1 MKKTMK
7 RIFALLLVL
16 VMALSLLP
24 MTALAE
30 EGFEPI
36 QEGDFEMDQEDF
48 EVAEEEEFEII
59 EEEENE
65 DAQEETN
72 DADTA
77 GAFSVGGTSYA
88 DLSEALSAAE
98 IGEDKTVVV
107 TADTTLSGNYII
119 PAGVT
124 LLIPFD
130 DANTLYTTSPDV
142 VETVANQFAYR
153 TLTLDSNTS
162 ITVCGAISVGGKL
175 FTSSNSHVC
184 KPTGAYGQIQMN
196 VGSQITVENGGV
208 LYAWGYITGSGNVR
222 VTSGATVY
230 ECFQVTDWRGG
241 RATMKF
247 GTPADVKKVFPF
259 SQYYVQNI
267 EAPLTIEYGGAEK
280 AYIAAYGENIAIG
293 FVGAGGMFELAEG
306 ATFTK
311 TYDPAT
317 DRISF
322 DISGNASLKGIKM
335 KVFIA
340 TIDSANYVL
349 PINNNV
355 NINIH
360 SGVTTFSQDAALL
373 PGVQVTIGYG
383 AELNIQTGANL
394 YVYDADEWSKNYVW
408 GSGEDG
414 ISPVAYSPSGKG
426 SRTISDVSIN
436 VNGTLN
442 VNGGVYTTAGG
453 ADIYSSG
460 STGQFVQS
468 VVPGTETKTYQCTQ
482 SGSSWRTTVTP
493 VEIPV
498 TPAKLHN
505 ADGTYT
511 GTAGSKAGDTYVY
524 TNGKWAIKGNEI
536 AITFDP
542 NGGTGSME
550 AMSVNPG
557 VNNMLTANTFTRENY
572 TFTGWNTAADGTGT
586 AYADKATVNFSENT
600 TLYAQWTQDPVITFD
615 ANGGDGTMGAQTVKP
630 SEATALTANSFTRA
644 DYDFTG
650 WNTAKDGTG
659 TAYADKA
666 EITTDTDI
674 TLYAQWTLHKYHVR
688 WLNLDGTVLKEGYY
702 TCEENAGYDMWFEE
716 DPEPT
721 MPEDENYTYKFLNRW
736 TPYNDAEGINGWGFN
751 PHKDVDFTAVY
762 NKFEKLTVTF
772 DANGGTGTMDSV
784 KIVNGGSGEYYMLPE
799 CGFTR
804 EDYTFNGW
812 LITGMVKMSEWDDEE
827 ELNDELW
834 RAPELLALS
843 DLTLKASWKH
853 SDGWFTDDNGKQ
865 YYKNGELQ
873 KTGWT
878 KIDGQT
884 YYLNPETGYAATGI
898 TTLVPDGA
906 TEKARCVFDAEGVFQ
921 SDVIGVYSVGADTYW
936 LNSGIIEEEAGLKR
950 VVKENGEVNYY
961 YFGADGKAYKA
972 TAETKEYVV
981 EKNNGYAL
989 PEGNHYPFDE
999 NGVIVHFAG
1008 CPNGIYH
1015 DETTDNYYYCVD
1027 GVIIANGL
1035 MQIDGYYYYA
1045 STSTGAFVRN
1055 RSYWVSKTNGLL
1067 EEGIYNFDNEGRIVF
1082 PEEQKKKNGI
1092 VAENESLYY
1101 YVDGALSGAGL
1112 IQIDGDYYYV
1122 RTSTGEVIHGKSYWV
1137 TATNGLMPI
1146 GKYTF
1151 DSDGKMIDPP
1161 TPGPVKD
1168 GIVAE
1173 NGSLYYYIDGVL
1185 TGAGLIQLGGDYYYV
1200 KTSNCEVVHGRS
1212 YWVTLTNDLLPAGL
1226 YTFGADGKMIR

>member
-1 MKKTMK
+1 MKGTIK
-7 RIFALLLVL
+7 RFTSLMLALLMTL
-16 VMALSLLP
+16 ALLP
-24 MTALAE
+24 MEVLAAENVSDFTQLTELTSEAQIASTPAIQPLADAATAVPA
-30 EGFEPI
+30 
-36 QEGDFEMDQEDF
+36 
-48 EVAEEEEFEII
+48 
-59 EEEENE
+59 
-65 DAQEETN
+65 T
-72 DADTA
+72 
-77 GAFSVGGTSYA
+77 FSVGSQTYSDLNDAITAAQSGT
-88 DLSEALSAAE
+88 
-98 IGEDKTVVV
+98 DKTIVVA
-107 TADTTLSGNYII
+107 TDGSLSGSYTI

-142 VETVANQFAYR
+142 DETVAKQIAYR

-196 VGSQITVENGGV
+196 VGSQITVENGGE

-222 VTSGATVY
+222 ITSGATVY

-241 RATMKF
+241 SATMKF
-247 GTPADVKKVFPF
+247 GNPANVKKVFPF

-335 KVFIA
+335 KVIIA
-340 TIDSANYVL
+340 TINSANYVL

-442 VNGGVYTTAGG
+442 VNGSVYTTAGG
-453 ADIYSSG
+453 ADIHSSD
-460 STGQFVQS
+460 STGKFVQT

-482 SGSSWRTTVTP
+482 SGSSWKTKVTP
-493 VEIPV
+493 VEIPI
-498 TPAKLHN
+498 TAAKLHN
-505 ADGTYT
+505 AGDSYT

-524 TNGKWAIKGNEI
+524 ANGKWALKGNEI

-542 NGGTGSME
+542 NGGAGSME
-550 AMSVNPG
+550 PMSVNPG
-557 VNNMLTANTFTRENY
+557 VGNKLTDNTFTRENY
-572 TFTGWNTAADGTGT
+572 TFTGWNTAKDGTGKT
-586 AYADKATVNFSENT
+586 YADGEIVNFSADT
-600 TLYAQWTQDPVITFD
+600 TLYAQWTQNPVITFD
-615 ANGGDGTMGAQTVKP
+615 ANGGKRTMGTQTVKP
-630 SEATALTANSFTRA
+630 NEATALTANSFTRA

-650 WNTAKDGTG
+650 WNTAADGTG
-659 TAYADKA
+659 KDYADKA
-666 EITTDTDI
+666 NITTNENV
-674 TLYAQWTLHKYHVR
+674 TLYAQWALHKYHIR
-688 WLNLDGTVLKEGYY
+688 WLNLDGAVLKEGRY
-702 TCEENAGYDMWFEE
+702 TCEDNAGYDMWFEE

-772 DANGGTGTMDSV
+772 DANGGIGTMDSV
-784 KIVNGGSGEYYMLPE
+784 KIVNGKSGECYMLPE

-804 EDYTFNGW
+804 EGYTFNGW
-812 LITGMVKMSEWDDEE
+812 LITGMVKMSEWAEEE

-843 DLTLKASWKH
+843 NLTLKASWKH

-865 YYKNGELQ
+865 YYKDGELQ

-878 KIDGQT
+878 VIDGKT
-884 YYLNPETGYAATGI
+884 YYLDTETGYAATGI
-898 TTLVPDGA
+898 ATLIPDGA
-906 TEKARCVFDAEGVFQ
+906 TEEARCVFDEEGVFQ
-921 SDVIGVYSVGADTYW
+921 SDVTGVYSVGADTYW
-936 LNSGIIEEEAGLKR
+936 LNSGIIEEKAGLKR
-950 VVKENGEVNYY
+950 VVKEDGEVNYY
-961 YFGADGKAYKA
+961 YFGEDSKACKA
-972 TAETKEYVV
+972 TAEKNQYLV
-981 EKNNGYAL
+981 EKTNGLAL
-989 PEGNHYPFDE
+989 PGGINYTFGEDGVIAHFADTSISGIYFDE
-999 NGVIVHFAG
+999 SSS
-1008 CPNGIYH
+1008 
-1015 DETTDNYYYCVD
+1015 NYYYCID

-1035 MQIDGYYYYA
+1035 MLIDGSYYYA
-1045 STSTGAFVRN
+1045 RTSSGAFVCG
-1055 RSYWVSKTNGLL
+1055 RSYWITKTNGLL
-1067 EEGIYNFDNEGRIVF
+1067 DAGIYTFDDAGKIIF
-1082 PEEQKKKNGI
+1082 PEKPKNGI
-1092 VAENESLYY
+1092 VAENGSLYY
-1101 YVDGALSGAGL
+1101 YVDGVLTGAGL
-1112 IQIDGDYYYV
+1112 IQIGNDYYYV
-1122 RTSTGEVIHGKSYWV
+1122 RTSTGEVVHGRSYWV
-1137 TATNGLMPI
+1137 TDTNDLLPAGP
-1146 GKYTF
+1146 YTF
-1151 DSDGKMIDPP
+1151 DTDGKMINPPVVDPNPDPDP
-1161 TPGPVKD
+1161 TPDVKN

-1173 NGSLYYYIDGVL
+1173 NGSLYYYENGVL
-1185 TGAGLIQLGGDYYYV
+1185 TGAGLIQLNGDYYYV

-1212 YWVTLTNDLLPAGL
+1212 YWITVTNGLLPTGQ
-1226 YTFGADGKMIR
+1226 YMFADNGKLIR

>member
-1 MKKTMK
+1 MKGTIK
-7 RIFALLLVL
+7 RFTSLMLALLMTL
-16 VMALSLLP
+16 ALLP
-24 MTALAE
+24 MEVLAAENVSDFTQLTELTSEAQIASTPAIQPLADAATAVPA
-30 EGFEPI
+30 
-36 QEGDFEMDQEDF
+36 
-48 EVAEEEEFEII
+48 
-59 EEEENE
+59 
-65 DAQEETN
+65 T
-72 DADTA
+72 
-77 GAFSVGGTSYA
+77 FSVGSQTYSDLNDAITAAQSGT
-88 DLSEALSAAE
+88 
-98 IGEDKTVVV
+98 DKTIVVA
-107 TADTTLSGNYII
+107 TDGSLSGSYTI

-142 VETVANQFAYR
+142 DETVAKQIAYR

-196 VGSQITVENGGV
+196 VGSQITVENGGE

-222 VTSGATVY
+222 ITSGATVY

-241 RATMKF
+241 SATMKF
-247 GTPADVKKVFPF
+247 GNPANVKKVFPF

-335 KVFIA
+335 KVIIA
-340 TIDSANYVL
+340 TINSANYVL

-442 VNGGVYTTAGG
+442 VNGSVYTTAGG
-453 ADIYSSG
+453 ADIHSSD
-460 STGQFVQS
+460 STGKFVQT

-482 SGSSWRTTVTP
+482 SGSSWKTKVTP
-493 VEIPV
+493 VEIPI
-498 TPAKLHN
+498 TAAKLHN
-505 ADGTYT
+505 AGDSYT

-524 TNGKWAIKGNEI
+524 ANGKWALKGNEI

-542 NGGTGSME
+542 NGGAGSME
-550 AMSVNPG
+550 PMSVNPG
-557 VNNMLTANTFTRENY
+557 VGNKLTDNTFTRENY
-572 TFTGWNTAADGTGT
+572 TFTGWNTAKDGTGKT
-586 AYADKATVNFSENT
+586 YADGEIVNFSADT
-600 TLYAQWTQDPVITFD
+600 TLYAQWTQNPVITFD
-615 ANGGDGTMGAQTVKP
+615 ANGGKGTMGTQTVKP
-630 SEATALTANSFTRA
+630 NEATALTANSFTRA

-650 WNTAKDGTG
+650 WNTAADGTG
-659 TAYADKA
+659 KDYADKA
-666 EITTDTDI
+666 NITTNENV
-674 TLYAQWTLHKYHVR
+674 TLYAQWALHKYHIR
-688 WLNLDGTVLKEGYY
+688 WLNLDGAVLKEGRY
-702 TCEENAGYDMWFEE
+702 TCEDNAGYDMWFEE

-772 DANGGTGTMDSV
+772 DANGGIGTMDSV
-784 KIVNGGSGEYYMLPE
+784 KIVNGKSGECYMLPE

-804 EDYTFNGW
+804 EGYTFNGW
-812 LITGMVKMSEWDDEE
+812 LITGMVKMSEWAEEE

-843 DLTLKASWKH
+843 NLTL
-853 SDGWFTDDNGKQ
+853 
-865 YYKNGELQ
+865 
-873 KTGWT
+873 
-878 KIDGQT
+878 
-884 YYLNPETGYAATGI
+884 
-898 TTLVPDGA
+898 
-906 TEKARCVFDAEGVFQ
+906 
-921 SDVIGVYSVGADTYW
+921 
-936 LNSGIIEEEAGLKR
+936 
-950 VVKENGEVNYY
+950 
-961 YFGADGKAYKA
+961 
-972 TAETKEYVV
+972 
-981 EKNNGYAL
+981 
-989 PEGNHYPFDE
+989 
-999 NGVIVHFAG
+999 
-1008 CPNGIYH
+1008 
-1015 DETTDNYYYCVD
+1015 
-1027 GVIIANGL
+1027 
-1035 MQIDGYYYYA
+1035 
-1045 STSTGAFVRN
+1045 
-1055 RSYWVSKTNGLL
+1055 
-1067 EEGIYNFDNEGRIVF
+1067 
-1082 PEEQKKKNGI
+1082 
-1092 VAENESLYY
+1092 
-1101 YVDGALSGAGL
+1101 
-1112 IQIDGDYYYV
+1112 
-1122 RTSTGEVIHGKSYWV
+1122 
-1137 TATNGLMPI
+1137 
-1146 GKYTF
+1146 
-1151 DSDGKMIDPP
+1151 
-1161 TPGPVKD
+1161 
-1168 GIVAE
+1168 
-1173 NGSLYYYIDGVL
+1173 
-1185 TGAGLIQLGGDYYYV
+1185 
-1200 KTSNCEVVHGRS
+1200 
-1212 YWVTLTNDLLPAGL
+1212 
-1226 YTFGADGKMIR
+1226 